1 MGCFSKEQLSHLYES
16 DYDSQYDEEIRRII
30 TCAKEYADKYQTSIP
45 VVVAGGIMNE
55 NQVRH
60 ILELGADGIQ
70 VATPFVTTEECDAAD
85 AFKQAK
91 ECKGKPTAIIMKT
104 IKGKG
109 VSFMENQV
117 SWHGSAPNDE
127 QCKQALEELE
137 KVGE

>member
-1 MGCFSKEQLSHLYES
+1 L
-16 DYDSQYDEEIRRII
+16 I
-30 TCAKEYADKYQTSIP
+30 
-45 VVVAGGIMNE
+45 
-55 NQVRH
+55 
-60 ILELGADGIQ
+60 
-70 VATPFVTTEECDAAD
+70 
-85 AFKQAK
+85 K